1 MNPNEIDVSKTP
13 DIPSISHDNDMDREF
28 YETYFQETMSMRRRT
43 RSMTRSHTTTSSDGV
58 PIDRIRRQR
67 PRRDDERSSCNRR
80 ITRSSTFASL
90 PPNDQDNVNGIEE
103 AIHTNYDDLTDEE
116 PVLMSSTNTESDD
129 EDGDRDEDEI

>member
-1 MNPNEIDVSKTP
+1 
-13 DIPSISHDNDMDREF
+13 MDREF

-116 PVLMSSTNTESDD
+116 PMLMSSTNTESDD
-129 EDGDRDEDEI
+129 EDGDCDEDEI